1 MNGEKMSNNIEN
13 KVVLITG
20 ASSGIGQSTAELLA
34 KKGAKIVLAARRE
47 SRLKEL
53 ADKINK
59 AGGQAIYQV
68 TDVTNP
74 EDSKKLVQYAKEK
87 FGKVDAIFLNAGIM
101 PSSPLSALHVEEWES
116 MVDINLKGVLNGL
129 AAVLPEFTAQ
139 KSGHVITTSSVA
151 GLKAYPNGGVYG
163 ATKWA
168 VRELMEVLRMES
180 AQEGTNIRT
189 ATIYPAAINTE
200 LLNTITDT
208 EAAKGMA
215 ALYEQYGISPEA
227 IARIVAFALEQPA
240 DVNVSEFTVG
250 PTSQPW

>member
-1 MNGEKMSNNIEN
+1 MSNNIEN

-87 FGKVDAIFLNAGIM
+87 FGKVDAFFLNAGIM